1 MLVQQILKSKGNDAV
16 FTITPGTAVSDA
28 AVTLSDNRIGALIV
42 AEADGAVV
50 GVLSE
55 RDIVRNLGKRGP
67 ACLQDKV
74 DDMMTRDPVCATRQD
89 TDESVVQRMTDGRF
103 RHMPVLDDGK
113 LIGVVTLGDVV
124 KARLAEL
131 AMENESMQGMIMG
144 R

>member
-1 MLVQQILKSKGNDAV
+1 MLVQQILKAKGNDVV
-16 FTITPGTAVSDA
+16 FSIAPDTSVSDA
-28 AVTLSDNRIGALIV
+28 AMTLSDNRIGALIV
-42 AEADGAVV
+42 VDAGGAVV

-67 ACLQDKV
+67 ECLQDTV
-74 DDMMTRDPVCATRQD
+74 DDMMTHDPVCASRQD
-89 TDESVVQRMTDGRF
+89 TDQSVVQRMTDGRF
-103 RHMPVLDDGK
+103 RHMPVVDDGK

>member
-1 MLVQQILKSKGNDAV
+1 MLVQQILKSKGDDAV
-16 FTITPGTAVSDA
+16 FTIELGTSVSDA
-28 AVTLSDNRIGALIV
+28 AATLSEKRIGALIV
-42 AEADGAVV
+42 ADAGGIVV

-55 RDIVRNLGKRGP
+55 RDIVRNLGQRGP
-67 ACLQDKV
+67 DCLQDTV
-74 DDMMTRDPVCATRQD
+74 DDMMTRDPQCASRQD
-89 TDESVVQRMTDGRF
+89 TGENVVKRMTDGRF
-103 RHMPVLDDGK
+103 RHMPVVEDGK

>member
-1 MLVQQILKSKGNDAV
+1 MLVQQILKSKGDDAV
-16 FTITPGTAVSDA
+16 FTIEPGTSVSDA
-28 AVTLSDNRIGALIV
+28 ACTLSENRIGALIV
-42 AEADGAVV
+42 ADAGGAVV

-55 RDIVRNLGKRGP
+55 RDIVRNLGQRGP
-67 ACLQDKV
+67 DCLQDTV
-74 DDMMTRDPVCATRQD
+74 DDMMTRDPQCASRQD
-89 TDESVVQRMTDGRF
+89 TGENVVKRMTDGRF
-103 RHMPVLDDGK
+103 RHMPVVEDGK

>member
-1 MLVQQILKSKGNDAV
+1 MLVQQILKAKGDDAV
-16 FTITPGTAVSDA
+16 FTIAPGTSVSEA

-42 AEADGAVV
+42 ADANAAVV

-55 RDIVRNLGKRGP
+55 RDIVRNLGQRGP
-67 ACLQDKV
+67 ECLQDKV
-74 DDMMTRDPVCATRQD
+74 DDMMTRDPVCASRQD
-89 TDESVVQRMTDGRF
+89 TDESVVKRMTDGRF